1 MDPALWLLPPIG
13 AFIGWVTNVLAIRM
27 LFHPREPVKIP
38 FTPFSLQGVLPRRQ
52 AELADSI
59 GRTVARDLLSL
70 PELLQRLDVASVKA
84 QLAVTVGEHVE
95 RKLESGLSK
104 FVPRGWRASLVA
116 YVKDVVD
123 READELLDHVVEQFG
138 RQAGEQLD
146 VAGLVAEKV
155 KRLRLDQ
162 LEELIVSLAGRE
174 LRAVIVLGGVLGFL
188 MGIVQMVAVAVLTAF
203 RG

>member
-174 LRAVIVLGGVLGFL
+174 LRAVIVLGGVLGLL

>member
-84 QLAVTVGEHVE
+84 QLAVTVGELVE